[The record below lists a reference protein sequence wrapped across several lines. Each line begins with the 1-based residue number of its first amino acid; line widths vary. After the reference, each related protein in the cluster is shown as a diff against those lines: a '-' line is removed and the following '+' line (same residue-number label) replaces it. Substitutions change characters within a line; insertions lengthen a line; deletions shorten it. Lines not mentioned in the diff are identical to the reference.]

1 MDSVREW
8 LTQPEGLATRLH
20 AMRAHAGLTGKD
32 LADAQGWQQSKVSRI
47 ENGKQMPSDEDI
59 EAWAETCDARNAVG
73 ELLRLRD
80 EAQAAHVTFRS
91 RMRQGQEKVQ
101 EDYNQLVTD
110 SRLIRHFETA
120 YVPGLLQIPDYS
132 RRVLREMISLHNLEI
147 DDVDAAVATRLQRQQ
162 LLYDTSKSFEF
173 LLAEPVLRWLICPPA
188 VMRSQ
193 LDRLQTVI
201 GLDRVRFGILP
212 MGVELA
218 TTPQNSFQI
227 YVTDQAVVALETFVG
242 EDFARGEVAA
252 HYERVL
258 DLLWEEAVTGNE
270 ARELIVAAA
279 QQLD

>member
-1 MDSVREW
+1 MDSLREW
-8 LTQPEGLATRLH
+8 LTQPEGLATRLR

-32 LADAQGWQQSKVSRI
+32 LADAHGWQQSKVSRI
-47 ENGKQMPSDEDI
+47 ENGKQMPSDEDLQ
-59 EAWAETCDARNAVG
+59 AWAETCGDRNAVG

-91 RMRQGQEKVQ
+91 RMRQGQEQVQ
-101 EDYNQLVTD
+101 EDYNKLVMD
-110 SRLIRHFETA
+110 SRLIRHFETV
-120 YVPGLLQIPDYS
+120 YVPGLLQIPAYA

-147 DDVDAAVATRLQRQQ
+147 DDVDAAVAARLQRQQ
-162 LLYDTSKSFEF
+162 LLYDTSKRFEF
-173 LLAEPVLRWLICPPA
+173 LLAEPVLRWLICPPP

-193 LDRLQTVI
+193 LDRLQTII

-227 YVTDQAVVALETFVG
+227 YTADQAVVALETFVG
-242 EDFARGEVAA
+242 EDFARSEGAA
-252 HYERVL
+252 HYERVM
-258 DLLWEEAVTGNE
+258 DLLWEEAVTGDE

>member
-1 MDSVREW
+1 MDSLQDW
-8 LTQPEGLATRLH
+8 LTRPEGLATRL
-20 AMRAHAGLTGKD
+20 RALRAQAGLTGKG

-59 EAWAETCDARNAVG
+59 EAWAAACGDDDAVA

-80 EAQAAHVTFRS
+80 EAQAVHVTFRS
-91 RMRQGQEKVQ
+91 RMRQGQKTVQ
-101 EDYNQLVTD
+101 EDYNKLVQD
-110 SRLIRHFETA
+110 SALICHFETV
-120 YVPGLLQIPDYS
+120 YVPGLLQVPEYAK
-132 RRVLREMISLHNLEI
+132 RVLNEMISLHSLEI
-147 DDVDAAVATRLQRQQ
+147 DDVDAAVAARLQRQQ
-162 LLYDTSKSFEF
+162 LLYDTSKKFEF
-173 LLAEPVLRWLICPPA
+173 ILAEPVLRWLICPPA

-218 TTPQNSFQI
+218 TTPQNSFQL
-227 YVTDQAVVALETFVG
+227 YVADEPVVALETFVG

-258 DLLWEEAVTGNE
+258 ELLWEEAVTGE
-270 ARELIVAAA
+270 AAREMIVAAA
-279 QQLD
+279 RDLG